1 MKKNKIVGLLFLI
14 VLLIAGSFFI
24 KDEFFQAEEETQI
37 VETNDKLEIHFLDVG
52 QGDATLILQ
61 GEHAMLVDGGDNLH
75 SWQVVGYLEY
85 LGVSR
90 LDYVIATHPDADHIG
105 GLDLVL
111 QKIPCDMV
119 LMPEYE
125 KDTYS
130 YKDLMQVLREMNL
143 TPVQPEVGAVY
154 ELGNSEFTILSPMKK
169 YEEVNDNSIAFR
181 LIHGENRF
189 LFAGDAEREAEQD
202 MIKAGRTL
210 SSEVYK
216 VSHHG
221 SRGTNSELFLLS
233 IRPDYAV
240 ISCGEG
246 NDYGHPHSRVLNLL
260 RLLRAKV
267 YRTDEQG
274 TIVAVS
280 DGEHIKFNMSPSE
293 SWQSGEESLKTP

>member
-1 MKKNKIVGLLFLI
+1 MKKNKIFCLLFLS
-14 VLLIAGSFFI
+14 VLLIWGSFFV
-24 KDEFFQAEEETQI
+24 KEEFFQAEEEMQI
-37 VETNDKLEIHFLDVG
+37 DETDDKLEVHFLDVG

-85 LGVSR
+85 LGIDR

-105 GLDLVL
+105 GLDVVL
-111 QKIPCDMV
+111 QKIPCDVV
-119 LMPEYE
+119 LMPECE

-130 YKDLMQVLREMNL
+130 YKDLMQVLKEMNL
-143 TPVQPEVGAVY
+143 TPVQPEVGEIY
-154 ELGNSEFTILSPMKK
+154 NLGTAEFTILSPMKS
-169 YEEVNDNSIAFR
+169 YEMVNDNSITFR

-189 LFAGDAEREAEQD
+189 LFAGDAEREAESD
-202 MIKAGRTL
+202 MIRAGRTL
-210 SSEVYK
+210 SSDVYK

-246 NDYGHPHSRVLNLL
+246 NEYGHPHSRVLNLL

-280 DGEHIKFNMSPSE
+280 DGEHINFNMSPSE
-293 SWQSGEESLKTP
+293 SWQSGEEVLKNP

>member
-1 MKKNKIVGLLFLI
+1 MKKNKISCLLFLI
-14 VLLIAGSFFI
+14 VLLILGSFFV
-24 KDEFFQAEEETQI
+24 KEEFFRAEEETQI
-37 VETNDKLEIHFLDVG
+37 DETDDKLEVHFLDVG

-61 GEHAMLVDGGDNLH
+61 GEHSMLVDGGDNLH

-85 LGVSR
+85 LGIDR

-105 GLDLVL
+105 GLDVVL
-111 QKIPCDMV
+111 QKIPCDVV
-119 LMPEYE
+119 LMPECE

-130 YKDLMQVLREMNL
+130 YKDLMQVLKEMNL
-143 TPVQPEVGAVY
+143 TPVRPEVGEIY
-154 ELGNSEFTILSPMKK
+154 NLGTAEFTILSPMKS
-169 YEEVNDNSIAFR
+169 YEMVNDNSITFR

-189 LFAGDAEREAEQD
+189 LFAGDAEREAESD
-202 MIKAGRTL
+202 MIRAGRTL
-210 SSEVYK
+210 SSDVYK

-246 NDYGHPHSRVLNLL
+246 NEYGHPHSRVLNLL

-267 YRTDEQG
+267 YRTDELG

-280 DGEHIKFNMSPSE
+280 DGEHIIFNKSPSE
-293 SWQSGEESLKTP
+293 SWQSGEEALKNP